1 MTPPPSPAFEVAVRA
16 GGDAKRAYV
25 RRMFTA
31 IAPRY
36 DFLNHLLS
44 LNVDRRWRRAA
55 VRRLG
60 WERRPDGVYLDLC
73 AGTLELAETL
83 AREPRFTGRVIGADF
98 VVPMLERGKGKS
110 PRTRPV
116 AADAL
121 VLPFAD
127 RRLDGA
133 MVRRRGAG
141 ARGAT
146 GLRGQGGDGDCGS
159 LHEVPRRRTG
169 AAVSSP
175 DAAARRPLA
184 LSGRR
189 EPVRV
194 GAAHGVGAGG
204 GVSRRHRKADRD
216 ALEPE
221 DSRHSA
227 RQARDAAAA
236 RGGGEV
242 PAPDRRRPGALPGG
256 GATRPGRR
264 PGRASHPGVLARRR
278 RAVYHAGGGHRW

>member
-121 VLPFAD
+121 VAFGVRNLAD
-127 RRLDGA
+127 LDA
-133 MVRRRGAG
+133 
-141 ARGAT
+141 
-146 GLRGQGGDGDCGS
+146 GLR
-159 LHEVPRRRTG
+159 ETY
-169 AAVSSP
+169 
-175 DAAARRPLA
+175 
-184 LSGRR
+184 
-189 EPVRV
+189 RV
-194 GAAHGVGAGG
+194 
-204 GVSRRHRKADRD
+204 
-216 ALEPE
+216 L
-221 DSRHSA
+221 
-227 RQARDAAAA
+227 
-236 RGGGEV
+236 
-242 PAPDRRRPGALPGG
+242 RPGAGFVVLEFTTPRFAPLRAAYLFYFRRVLP
-256 GATRPGRR
+256 AI
-264 PGRASHPGVLARRR
+264 GRAVSKHRDAYTYLPESVLEFPDPDALARRLGDAGF
-278 RAVYHAGGGHRW
+278 RAVRYELLSGGICALHHATR